1 MTIQE
6 NEAAE
11 RKSAVSYDLFRV
23 CVWQRKPSDIYPALG
38 YARRKPGPLLALWR
52 ALRGVLGC

>member
-1 MTIQE
+1 MTVEE

-23 CVWQRKPSDIYPALG
+23 CVWQRKPSAGYNVVG
-38 YARRKPGPLLALWR
+38 YARRKPGPFLTLWR
-52 ALRGVLGC
+52 ALRGVFK